1 MSGILLFLDISSGEI
16 LVIILVV
23 MFLFGP
29 KQIPVIARTIGKGL
43 YELRRASDQI
53 KREVMQEANSLE
65 HSVKDPISKIIE
77 EPGNKVTDNE
87 LNRNTEPAA
96 PIPGLKPNS
105 TPDAKDA
112 NS

>member
-53 KREVMQEANSLE
+53 KREVMQEATSIE
-65 HSVKDPISKIIE
+65 QSVKDPINRIIE
-77 EPGNKVTDNE
+77 DTSNKVADNE
-87 LNRNTEPAA
+87 LNREQKEAA
-96 PIPGLKPNS
+96 PIPGLKQNS
-105 TPDAKDA
+105 TPDEKEA

>member
-53 KREVMQEANSLE
+53 KREVMQEASKLE
-65 HSVKDPISKIIE
+65 QTVKDPLNKIIE
-77 EPGNKVTDNE
+77 EPGNKVADNE
-87 LNRNTEPAA
+87 LNREAQPVA
-96 PIPGLKPNS
+96 PIPGLKSNP
-105 TPDAKDA
+105 TPEAKDA